1 MVKYVSVICR
11 PPGTSRQEI
20 MDYWLNV
27 HAPLVKRL
35 LPGLRK
41 YLISFA
47 LPSPLTNEPPQFDGL
62 VELYFDDLQSM
73 RQALSSPGWL
83 SDERKASSNKVI
95 DYSRFQGFYV
105 EEHAVPL

>member
-1 MVKYVSVICR
+1 MVKYISVICR
-11 PPGTSRQEI
+11 PLGTNRDDVI
-20 MDYWLNV
+20 DYWLNV

-47 LPSPLTNEPPQFDGL
+47 LPSPVTNEPPQFDGV

-73 RQALSSPGWL
+73 QKALSSPGWQ
-83 SDERKASSNKVI
+83 SAERKASSNKVI
-95 DYSRFQGFYV
+95 DYARLQAFYV
-105 EEHAVPL
+105 EEHTIPV